1 MTGDLNGER
10 TREIEEHIW
19 EKLQFA
25 WYLNAE
31 RLGEISSGYQSERSE
46 SLAITQLLVV
56 YHALASRL
64 RGDRRRRDATIR
76 AGHHR
81 LFELTPRF
89 SILPRNVPRKQCD
102 GVAII
107 S

>member
-10 TREIEEHIW
+10 TRGIEEHIW
-19 EKLQFA
+19 ENLQFA

-31 RLGEISSGYQSERSE
+31 RLGEISSGYQSARSE

-64 RGDRRRRDATIR
+64 RGDRRRRDATMR
-76 AGHHR
+76 AGYHR

-89 SILPRNVPRKQCD
+89 S
-102 GVAII
+102 
-107 S
+107 

>member
-10 TREIEEHIW
+10 TRGIEEHIW

-31 RLGEISSGYQSERSE
+31 RLGEISSGYQSARSE

-89 SILPRNVPRKQCD
+89 SILPRNVPRKQCG